1 MRARVS
7 DAGPRQAV
15 QRVLLGLLLAASG
28 PALAVEPPS
37 DLTGVLQRIAAQSPA
52 IQAAQAGQRAASAQE
67 REARAA
73 WFGKVD
79 GYARSMHYNDPRLIR
94 PITQP
99 ANVALY
105 PFSRNQF
112 GYGVEAQLPIDLSG
126 QILASVQAARAN
138 ARRAMWSAQDQRL
151 QSMLDGAA
159 LYRNLQAV
167 SGQRDALQAQ
177 QRALARSLAVARKGL
192 KVGSIARVNLLRVQA
207 AESAVQGQLAG
218 VEGQEQHLRAQ
229 LAALMDL
236 RGFQADIRPPA
247 SAPARLPD
255 GNPQRA
261 PLLAAAQ
268 SAAYAAAAREQAAHR
283 AQWPQ
288 LALTGGWDHN
298 AIQFDQRAVDTWQVM
313 LVLKLNLWSGGAQRA
328 AISVARAS
336 REEATDRARQAQLN
350 LSAAR
355 AGATAAWHAQSRA
368 YAAAT
373 AGLTA
378 ADESARIERDRFK
391 VGLGSATDLIDAE
404 AALAQARAGV
414 ANALAAWWEA
424 DDALR
429 YTHGEAPLALTEVSH
444 TSSAAQGH

>member
-1 MRARVS
+1 MHTRVS
-7 DAGPRQAV
+7 NDVPCSAV
-15 QRVLLGLLLAASG
+15 HRALLGLLLAASL
-28 PALAVEPPS
+28 PALAVEPPT

-79 GYARSMHYNDPRLIR
+79 GNARSIHYNDPRLIR
-94 PITQP
+94 PITLP
-99 ANVALY
+99 ANVANF
-105 PFSRNQF
+105 PFASNQF

-159 LYRNLQAV
+159 LYHNLQAV

-218 VEGQEQHLRAQ
+218 VEGQEQRLRAQ
-229 LAALMDL
+229 LAALMDMPD
-236 RGFQADIRPPA
+236 FQADILQPA

-255 GNPQRA
+255 GNPQGA

-268 SAAYAAAAREQAAHR
+268 SAADAAAAREQAAHR

-288 LALTGGWDHN
+288 LALTGGWEHN
-298 AIQFDQRAVDTWQVM
+298 AIQFDRRGVNTWQVM
-313 LVLKLNLWSGGAQRA
+313 LELKLNLWSGGAQRA
-328 AISVARAS
+328 AISVARAA
-336 REEATDRARQAQLN
+336 REEATDRARLAELN
-350 LSAAR
+350 LTAAS

-368 YAAAT
+368 YVAAT

-378 ADESARIERDRFK
+378 SDEGARIERDRFQL
-391 VGLGSATDLIDAE
+391 GLGSATDLIDAE
-404 AALAQARAGV
+404 AALAQASAGV

-429 YTHGEAPLALTEVSH
+429 YTHGEAPLALTEASLP
-444 TSSAAQGH
+444 SSAAQGN